1 MSIKALLYMTSQ
13 VAMQGQSYRS
23 INTALLNYIYGRIA
37 KYDQSCRTG

>member
-23 INTALLNYIYGRIA
+23 IYSALLQSMTGRIYLHDRSYC
-37 KYDQSCRTG
+37 KV